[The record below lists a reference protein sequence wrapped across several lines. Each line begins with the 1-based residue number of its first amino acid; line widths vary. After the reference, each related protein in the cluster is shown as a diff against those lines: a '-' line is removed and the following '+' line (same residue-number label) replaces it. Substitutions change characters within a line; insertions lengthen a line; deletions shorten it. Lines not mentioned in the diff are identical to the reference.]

1 MTDHETNRF
10 EAIEMQLAHQEM
22 LLTQLN
28 DAITQQQDSI
38 MKLEARCDSILARVH
53 SISELV
59 PGGSAEDERP
69 PHY

>member
-1 MTDHETNRF
+1 MTDQETNRL
-10 EAIEMQLAHQEM
+10 EAIETQLAHQEM
-22 LLTQLN
+22 LLAQLN
-28 DAITQQQDSI
+28 AAVTQQQDSI

-59 PGGSAEDERP
+59 PGTASEDERP